1 MKAFKNNMGT
11 KLEGQRQKYKILIM
25 AILLAG
31 ACFLTYYFHAIL
43 ETGVVFTHFFYI
55 PIILACIWWRR
66 KGLAVAIFLAVLL
79 SLSNTF
85 IRIAPVTANDYIRT
99 LMFIAIAFVVSI
111 LSERIAKAQEKST
124 HLNAILDAIR
134 KVNQLIIK
142 EKDLDRLL
150 QGVCDTLIQT
160 RGYYNPWIVM
170 IDESHNVLTAAES
183 GLGEAFLPVLE
194 MFERSGLMDCGLR
207 ALKQLDVV
215 AVEDPS
221 STCAGCPLSGKY
233 NGRGAMTVR
242 LEHGKTVYGLLTVSI
257 PTALVTDE
265 EERTLLKDVADD
277 IALALHSIE
286 LEDESEHAEEDL
298 KESEE
303 RFREFLDNLGDIAYE
318 ADRKGNITYAN
329 KMAEQVTGLSVDEIV
344 GKPFLSLFTEES
356 QKVAIDMYQRILGGE
371 IQEHELTLNNGKIC
385 QCKNKLLIDKDG
397 KIAGFTG
404 IARDITERKRV
415 EEALWKSE
423 ERYRTLFE
431 GSRDA
436 IYITTLDG
444 KYLDFNQSMLDLFG
458 YSREEMMR
466 IEVLQTYA
474 HPVDRERFQK
484 EVEQN
489 GFVRDFEVKLRK
501 KDGTEVECLLTSAVR
516 RMDDGSIIGYQGII
530 RDITERKRAEEEKKK
545 MEAQLQQAQKMEAI
559 GTLAGG
565 VAHDFNNILSLI
577 IGYTELTM
585 MNLPEGSPARDNMDK
600 LLIAG
605 ERARNLV
612 KQILTFSRQSEEEK
626 KPLQIHLILKETL
639 KLLRPSLPTTI
650 EISQNITSTPTVLA
664 DATQI
669 HQVIMNLCANAYHAM
684 HEKGGMLEVSLA
696 DVELES
702 DFTARHPGTYPGPYM
717 RLTVSDTGHGMEKN
731 VLDRIFEPY
740 FTTKEKGEGTG
751 MGLAVVHGI
760 VKSFGGGIT
769 VYSESGKGATFKV
782 FLPRIKVAEVEEKPE
797 EITSLLMGNER
808 ILFVDD
814 EPAIVDIGKRMLER
828 LGYTVEV
835 RTSPIESL
843 EAFKA
848 QPEKF
853 DLVITDMTMPKM
865 TGDELAKEL
874 MAIRPNIPII
884 LCTGFS
890 ERITEER
897 AEEMGI
903 RAFSMKPFVMRDFS
917 SAIRK
922 VLNQEKEK

>member
-1 MKAFKNNMGT
+1 
-11 KLEGQRQKYKILIM
+11 
-25 AILLAG
+25 
-31 ACFLTYYFHAIL
+31 
-43 ETGVVFTHFFYI
+43 
-55 PIILACIWWRR
+55 
-66 KGLAVAIFLAVLL
+66 
-79 SLSNTF
+79 
-85 IRIAPVTANDYIRT
+85 
-99 LMFIAIAFVVSI
+99 
-111 LSERIAKAQEKST
+111 
-124 HLNAILDAIR
+124 
-134 KVNQLIIK
+134 
-142 EKDLDRLL
+142 
-150 QGVCDTLIQT
+150 
-160 RGYYNPWIVM
+160 
-170 IDESHNVLTAAES
+170 
-183 GLGEAFLPVLE
+183 
-194 MFERSGLMDCGLR
+194 
-207 ALKQLDVV
+207 
-215 AVEDPS
+215 
-221 STCAGCPLSGKY
+221 
-233 NGRGAMTVR
+233 
-242 LEHGKTVYGLLTVSI
+242 
-257 PTALVTDE
+257 
-265 EERTLLKDVADD
+265 
-277 IALALHSIE
+277 
-286 LEDESEHAEEDL
+286 
-298 KESEE
+298 
-303 RFREFLDNLGDIAYE
+303 
-318 ADRKGNITYAN
+318 
-329 KMAEQVTGLSVDEIV
+329 
-344 GKPFLSLFTEES
+344 
-356 QKVAIDMYQRILGGE
+356 
-371 IQEHELTLNNGKIC
+371 
-385 QCKNKLLIDKDG
+385 
-397 KIAGFTG
+397 
-404 IARDITERKRV
+404 V

-436 IYITTLDG
+436 VYITTLDG

-474 HPVDRERFQK
+474 HPVDRDRFQK

-501 KDGTEVECLLTSAVR
+501 KDGTEIECLLTSAVR
-516 RMDDGSIIGYQGII
+516 WMDDGSISGYRGII
-530 RDITERKRAEEEKKK
+530 RDITERKRAEEEKK
-545 MEAQLQQAQKMEAI
+545 KMEAI

-600 LLIAG
+600 LFIAG

-612 KQILTFSRQSEEEK
+612 KQILAFSRQSEEEK

-650 EISQNITSTPTVLA
+650 EISQNITSTSTVLA

-684 HEKGGMLEVSLA
+684 HEKGGVLEVSLD

-731 VLDRIFEPY
+731 VMDRIFEPY

-760 VKSFGGGIT
+760 VKSFGGGII
-769 VYSESGKGATFKV
+769 VYSEPGKGATFKV
-782 FLPRIKVAEVEEKPE
+782 FLPRIKVPEVEAKSE
-797 EITSLLMGNER
+797 EITLLPMGNER

-814 EPAIVDIGKRMLER
+814 EPAIVDIGKQMLER
-828 LGYTVEV
+828 LGYKVEV

-890 ERITEER
+890 ERITEES
-897 AEEMGI
+897 AKEIGI
-903 RAFSMKPFVMRDFS
+903 RAFSMKPFVMRDLS
-917 SAIRK
+917 STIRK
-922 VLNQEKEK
+922 VLNQKKEK